1 MQSLSVL
8 LLFVLTSCATWNED
22 FEDKVVRAYP
32 KTSIHKINEMTDKGL
47 LKDIEEDSSVSCRNV
62 KVFKDG
68 RISRGTE
75 DIKRMHIV
83 TYEDSAKNL
92 HMAHNLYL
100 VVSPAVWIVDGE
112 KESW

>member
-1 MQSLSVL
+1 MKKLSLL

-22 FEDKVVRAYP
+22 FEGKVVRAYP
-32 KTSIHKINEMTDKGL
+32 KASIHKINEMADKGI
-47 LKDIEEDSSVSCRNV
+47 LKDVEEDTSVSFKNM

-68 RISRGTE
+68 VISRGAE
-75 DIKRMHIV
+75 DIRRMCIM

-100 VVSPAVWIVDGE
+100 VVSPATWIVDGAN
-112 KESW
+112 ES